1 MAIEIKELVIKMVV
15 HSNPIKHQ
23 KVASEFSE
31 ATKKQI
37 IKECVDKVLDK
48 LESKIER

>member
-1 MAIEIKELVIKMVV
+1 MAIEIKELIIKMVV
-15 HSNPIKHQ
+15 HTSPLKHQ
-23 KVASEFSE
+23 KVSAEFND
-31 ATKKQI
+31 AAKKQI